1 MFHILHSWS
10 KKHIETWYLCIILY
24 YSIILLQFDI
34 VWRWPGWIL
43 LNPTAERPRLVI
55 GAVLM
60 HSLSQ
65 LNAILWGD
73 GFLPYGMSVSNC
85 FQGPNPSQYAGSN
98 GWIQLESVGYWN
110 YALGI
115 SEVNN
120 EGHFNALFRWWSHLF
135 TAVCPAAL
143 TLLLAE
149 VQQLKSSTLH
159 LAKNGWLKSV
169 DIAWY
174 WHSVCYSPQNDP
186 VTSSTSDFAFV
197 TNSSAAWEMHQ
208 HAPTCTNLPST
219 LWVSLWASATY
230 YWHWLADPNPT

>member
-1 MFHILHSWS
+1 MI

-120 EGHFNALFRWWSHLF
+120 EGHFNALFRWYFGDGHIYSRPCAPLRLHS
-135 TAVCPAAL
+135 C
-143 TLLLAE
+143 LLKFNNWNRPL
-149 VQQLKSSTLH
+149 ST
-159 LAKNGWLKSV
+159 WLRTV
-169 DIAWY
+169 DWN
-174 WHSVCYSPQNDP
+174 Q
-186 VTSSTSDFAFV
+186 
-197 TNSSAAWEMHQ
+197 
-208 HAPTCTNLPST
+208 
-219 LWVSLWASATY
+219 
-230 YWHWLADPNPT
+230 